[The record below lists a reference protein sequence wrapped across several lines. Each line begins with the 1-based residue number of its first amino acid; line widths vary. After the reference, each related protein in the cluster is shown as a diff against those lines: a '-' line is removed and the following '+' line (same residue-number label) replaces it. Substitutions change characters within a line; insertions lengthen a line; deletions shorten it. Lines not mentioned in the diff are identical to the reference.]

1 MDSDTPRP
9 RSIGHLDPT
18 VAGRLRLCLQND
30 GQWWKLFDSNATRK
44 EMEDMLSGLGIFL
57 SPLRHR
63 DFIENNTM
71 EKIVQHLWATVGPR
85 ITTIPSNIEV
95 GFKLLTE
102 VIQGRVSTHRSLTL
116 LLVLTPLCATSPS
129 NLKALLDEPADMAV
143 MCGHDDETRMA
154 WLWLKSLLCTLLAFF
169 WPNVSPPS
177 SVWKVDRDTEEVNE
191 MLRRACEMTSRCK
204 WKTVE
209 MKEQGDED
217 WLKASYQGR
226 YRPNRTRCL
235 WKQKDGETR
244 ETCLDEMIAARI
256 TDLCPE
262 NGFVGLWVD
271 GHPNL
276 VLSANDLRSLF
287 ISTDPWESI
296 DRARIPFTKGILVV
310 SDKQL
315 EFHHD
320 ALPPAR
326 VHRATG
332 IPFELFKG
340 FPCVPKERL
349 LLP

>member
-85 ITTIPSNIEV
+85 ITTIPSNIEI

-154 WLWLKSLLCTLLAFF
+154 WLWLKSLLCTLLALFGKTYRH
-169 WPNVSPPS
+169 P
-177 SVWKVDRDTEEVNE
+177 
-191 MLRRACEMTSRCK
+191 LRLGNSIATPKKS
-204 WKTVE
+204 
-209 MKEQGDED
+209 
-217 WLKASYQGR
+217 
-226 YRPNRTRCL
+226 TRCL
-235 WKQKDGETR
+235 DAPMQMEDSG
-244 ETCLDEMIAARI
+244 D
-256 TDLCPE
+256 
-262 NGFVGLWVD
+262 
-271 GHPNL
+271 
-276 VLSANDLRSLF
+276 
-287 ISTDPWESI
+287 
-296 DRARIPFTKGILVV
+296 KG
-310 SDKQL
+310 
-315 EFHHD
+315 
-320 ALPPAR
+320 
-326 VHRATG
+326 TG
-332 IPFELFKG
+332 
-340 FPCVPKERL
+340 
-349 LLP
+349 

>member
-9 RSIGHLDPT
+9 KSIGHSDST

-44 EMEDMLSGLGIFL
+44 EIEEMLSGLGIFL

-85 ITTIPSNIEV
+85 ITTVPSNVEL
-95 GFKLLTE
+95 GFKRLTE

-116 LLVLTPLCATSPS
+116 LFVLTPLCATSPF

-154 WLWLKSLLCTLLAFF
+154 WLWLKSLLCTLFAFF
-169 WPNVSPPS
+169 WQDMSPPS
-177 SVWKVDRDTEEVNE
+177 SVWKADRDTEEVNE
-191 MLRRACEMTSRCK
+191 MLRRAREMTRRCK

-217 WLKASYQGR
+217 WLKSSYEGR

-235 WKQKDGETR
+235 WKQKGGELR
-244 ETCLDEMIAARI
+244 KTCLDEMIAARI
-256 TDLCPE
+256 TGLCPE
-262 NGFVGLWVD
+262 NGFVALLVD

-276 VLSANDLRSLF
+276 VLNAKDLRSLA
-287 ISTDPWESI
+287 ISMDPWENI
-296 DRARIPFTKGILVV
+296 DKGRIPFTKGVLVA

-315 EFHHD
+315 EFDHD
-320 ALPPAR
+320 ALPPAS
-326 VHRATG
+326 VHRVTG

-340 FPCVPKERL
+340 FSCVPKERL